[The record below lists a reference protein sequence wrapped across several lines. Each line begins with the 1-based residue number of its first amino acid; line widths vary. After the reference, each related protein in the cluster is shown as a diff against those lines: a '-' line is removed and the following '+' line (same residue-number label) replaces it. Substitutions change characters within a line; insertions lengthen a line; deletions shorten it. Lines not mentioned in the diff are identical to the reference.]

1 MADAPPADRT
11 HDHPPGAK
19 PDELSDIRPRG
30 WWAVL
35 KRTVARARANGLT
48 DWGAA
53 LTYYG
58 VLALFP
64 AFIALVAV
72 LGVFGR
78 QPETTDAILDVVGQ
92 VGSED
97 TVDTVRDTVEGV
109 VANRGGAGALLGLGL
124 IGAVWAA
131 SGYIGAFARANNAVW
146 EVREGRP
153 FWKLKPIQ
161 LLITLVAVIL
171 VALIALMLVLTGS
184 VAEAVGDQIGLG
196 SAAVTAWQIAKWPV
210 MLVVVIA
217 LVALLYYATPNV
229 RHRTFRWIS
238 PGAALAVIVWLVA
251 SAGFALYVANFGSYN
266 ATYGALAGV
275 IVMLVWLWLTNV
287 ALLVGAQFDAELE
300 RERQLAAGMPEE
312 RTLDLPE
319 REPATR

>member
-1 MADAPPADRT
+1 
-11 HDHPPGAK
+11 
-19 PDELSDIRPRG
+19 
-30 WWAVL
+30 
-35 KRTVARARANGLT
+35 
-48 DWGAA
+48 
-53 LTYYG
+53 
-58 VLALFP
+58 
-64 AFIALVAV
+64 
-72 LGVFGR
+72 
-78 QPETTDAILDVVGQ
+78 TDAILDVVGQ

-131 SGYIGAFARANNAVW
+131 SGYIGAFARAHNDVW
-146 EVREGRP
+146 ERRDGRP
-153 FWKLKPIQ
+153 SWKHKPDQ

-238 PGAALAVIVWLVA
+238 PGA
-251 SAGFALYVANFGSYN
+251 
-266 ATYGALAGV
+266 
-275 IVMLVWLWLTNV
+275 
-287 ALLVGAQFDAELE
+287 
-300 RERQLAAGMPEE
+300 
-312 RTLDLPE
+312 
-319 REPATR
+319 